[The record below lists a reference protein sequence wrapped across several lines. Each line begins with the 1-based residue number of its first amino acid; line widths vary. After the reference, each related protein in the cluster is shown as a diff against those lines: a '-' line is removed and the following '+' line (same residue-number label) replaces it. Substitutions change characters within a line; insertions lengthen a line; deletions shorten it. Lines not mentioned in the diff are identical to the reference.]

1 MRVFLP
7 PSDDHRKV
15 AGSKKS
21 HSSSE
26 ELLPQPQEQQHRHQP
41 PPFKKKKVDQCNFS
55 LPPSSSALAFSS
67 GGTVMCPPSLKR
79 GDSDGDDTGNINF
92 NLRVGEEQHPHM
104 QMHHHGVDN
113 STSIASA
120 NIIVTSSDTVNTGTC
135 YDGFKNEALWKGSD
149 YFDNQKQKN
158 DGGDEGCVSFFAVCD
173 PFNSAHADL
182 IGLIRYI
189 FH

>member
-1 MRVFLP
+1 
-7 PSDDHRKV
+7 
-15 AGSKKS
+15 
-21 HSSSE
+21 
-26 ELLPQPQEQQHRHQP
+26 
-41 PPFKKKKVDQCNFS
+41 
-55 LPPSSSALAFSS
+55 
-67 GGTVMCPPSLKR
+67 MCPPSLKR
-79 GDSDGDDTGNINF
+79 GDSDGDDTDNNNF

-113 STSIASA
+113 STSSASA
-120 NIIVTSSDTVNTGTC
+120 NIIVTSSDTINTGTC

-149 YFDNQKQKN
+149 YFDNQKQNN

-182 IGLIRYI
+182 MCLIRYI